1 MTFHG
6 RTLELKKLSH
16 FFIDSTENLA
26 LVYGRRRV
34 GKSELIKHA
43 IRSTTIKAIYFECK
57 QSSEANNVD
66 SLSVLIDEILHCGRM
81 AFKDFESLLSFLFS
95 SCRTD
100 TTILVLDEYPYL
112 RDLVPGLDSILQA
125 LVDQFRDTSKLK
137 IILCGSFID
146 TMKSLLEYK
155 NPLFGRC
162 GSILHIEPMDYLDSA
177 LFYPTFSNE
186 DKVRLYSVFGGIPY
200 YNRLIDSKK
209 SVQENIIDLVASP
222 DARLVHEV
230 PMFLKAEL
238 SKINNANAVFETLA
252 MGVTKY
258 KDLLDRSH
266 VSTGPLLIDILNRLI
281 QMGLVKKETPINDE
295 SNKKKTFY
303 RIDDNMS
310 RFFYR
315 YVFRHLSQLSML
327 DSNVFYKRYIDDDF
341 ESQFVP
347 ECFEEIA
354 RQYLIRCNRQ
364 GRIDPPFFKIGKFH
378 YDLPK
383 EQRNGEF
390 DVVTEDDRGYICY
403 EAKFKQSA
411 LTNALINKE
420 IEQVQQSPINAYR
433 YGFISRAGYQKIE
446 PREELILITLEDL
459 YH

>member
-1 MTFHG
+1 MTTFREHI
-6 RTLELKKLSH
+6 LKKVRGTSPWLKPK
-16 FFIDSTENLA
+16 A
-26 LVYGRRRV
+26 LRRV
-34 GKSELIKHA
+34 
-43 IRSTTIKAIYFECK
+43 
-57 QSSEANNVD
+57 N
-66 SLSVLIDEILHCGRM
+66 
-81 AFKDFESLLSFLFS
+81 
-95 SCRTD
+95 
-100 TTILVLDEYPYL
+100 
-112 RDLVPGLDSILQA
+112 
-125 LVDQFRDTSKLK
+125 
-137 IILCGSFID
+137 
-146 TMKSLLEYK
+146 
-155 NPLFGRC
+155 
-162 GSILHIEPMDYLDSA
+162 
-177 LFYPTFSNE
+177 
-186 DKVRLYSVFGGIPY
+186 
-200 YNRLIDSKK
+200 
-209 SVQENIIDLVASP
+209 
-222 DARLVHEV
+222 
-230 PMFLKAEL
+230 
-238 SKINNANAVFETLA
+238 
-252 MGVTKY
+252 
-258 KDLLDRSH
+258 
-266 VSTGPLLIDILNRLI
+266 
-281 QMGLVKKETPINDE
+281 VKKETPINDE

-390 DVVTEDDRGYICY
+390 DVETEDDHGYICY

-446 PREELILITLEDL
+446 PREEIILITLEDL